1 MVMYRQ
7 MGTIP
12 RRRHTQFRDPESGEL
27 YYEEMQGEEGF
38 SWTQSFLYHQELP
51 TVITAAESVE
61 LEDREMVANA
71 PLLPRHVLTHKLGM
85 TGDAVTGRQVIVGN
99 PDLTVSYVA
108 ATQSSGLYRNA
119 IGDELCYVESG
130 TAVLESSYG
139 NLTVG
144 AGDYVVIPSSTTH
157 RWAVTADELRLLVIE
172 GTGVG
177 HIRPPRKFMSP
188 VGQFLDGAPFNERDL
203 RGPEELPAPRT
214 GEADVLVRTR
224 TGCTR
229 YRYAFHPFDVVG
241 WDGYN
246 YPYAFNIGD
255 FLPTTGAL
263 HLPPPTYITFEGPGF
278 VVCSFVPRMFDY
290 HPDAV
295 KVPYAHSNVDSDE
308 VLFYTGDFISRAGS
322 GIEAGSMSLHPAGF
336 VHGPQPGSH
345 EKTLSM
351 TSTEE
356 TAVMIDT
363 FKPLLIGKAA
373 LAVEDAGYP
382 WSWARGTGQVVGTG
396 SDSDR

>member
-7 MGTIP
+7 MGRIP
-12 RRRHTQFRDPESGEL
+12 RRRHTQFRDPESGGL

-38 SWTQSFLYHQELP
+38 SWTQSFLYHRELP
-51 TVITAAESVE
+51 TVITAAEAVE
-61 LEDREMVANA
+61 LDDRETVPNA
-71 PLLPRHVLTHKLGM
+71 PLLPRHVLTHKLGV

-108 ATQSSGLYRNA
+108 ANRSSGLYRNA

-139 NLTVG
+139 DLTVG
-144 AGDYVVIPSSTTH
+144 EGDYVVIPASTTH
-157 RWAVTADELRLLVIE
+157 RWALTSDELRLLVVE
-172 GTGVG
+172 ATGTG

-188 VGQFLDGAPFNERDL
+188 VGQFLDGAPYNERDL
-203 RGPEELPAPRT
+203 RAPEVLPAPRT

-255 FLPTTGAL
+255 YLPTTGAL

-295 KVPYAHSNVDSDE
+295 KVPYAHANVDSDE
-308 VLFYTGDFISRAGS
+308 VLFYTGAFLSRAGS
-322 GIEAGSMSLHPAGF
+322 GIEPGSVSLHPAGH

-345 EKTLSM
+345 EKTLGM
-351 TSTEE
+351 TSTDE

-363 FKPLLIGKAA
+363 FRPLRIGKAA
-373 LAVEDAGYP
+373 LGVEDDAYA
-382 WSWARGTGQVVGTG
+382 WSWARGAGRAAGTG
-396 SDSDR
+396 AGSDR

>member
-7 MGTIP
+7 MGTVP
-12 RRRHTQFRDPESGEL
+12 RRRHTQFRDPESGGL

-38 SWTQSFLYHQELP
+38 SWTQSFLYHRQLP
-51 TVITAAESVE
+51 TVITAAEAVE
-61 LEDREMVANA
+61 LEDRETVPNA
-71 PLLPRHVLTHKLGM
+71 PLLPRHVPTHELGL

-99 PDLTVSYVA
+99 SDLTVSYVA
-108 ATQSSGLYRNA
+108 ATRSSGLYRNA
-119 IGDELCYVESG
+119 IGDELCYVEAG

-144 AGDYVVIPSSTTH
+144 AGDYVVIPASTTH
-157 RWAVTADELRLLVIE
+157 RWALTSDELRLLVVE
-172 GTGVG
+172 ATGAG

-188 VGQFLDGAPFNERDL
+188 VGQFLDGAPYNERDL
-203 RGPEELPAPRT
+203 RGPEELPAPRS

-224 TGCTR
+224 TGCTK

-255 FLPTTGAL
+255 YLPTTGAL

-295 KVPYAHSNVDSDE
+295 KVPYAHANVDSDE
-308 VLFYTGDFISRAGS
+308 VLFYTGEFISRAGS
-322 GIEAGSMSLHPAGF
+322 GIEPGSMSLHPAGY

-345 EKTLSM
+345 ERTLSM

-363 FKPLLIGKAA
+363 FRPLQIGKAA
-373 LAVEDAGYP
+373 LGVEDDGYA
-382 WSWARGTGQVVGTG
+382 WSWARGTGQAAGTGTG
-396 SDSDR
+396 SDR